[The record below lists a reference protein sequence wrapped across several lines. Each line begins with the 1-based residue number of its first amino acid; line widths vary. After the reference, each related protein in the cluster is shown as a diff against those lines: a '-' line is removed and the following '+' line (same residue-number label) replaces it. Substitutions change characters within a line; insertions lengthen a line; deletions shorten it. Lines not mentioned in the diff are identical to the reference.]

1 MQNTKLL
8 EEAVSYFKQEGF
20 RRLMLGFQER
30 YASLGHV
37 GGSVLLS
44 NPKEEERDALE
55 GFLQTNCHKQK
66 NLTVSEKAF
75 SHALEK
81 SKFAEVTLEEILEK
95 VCSSPLIS
103 KKEVQVQKEVE
114 SQKHFQKLLD
124 KFEHTRAEKWL
135 QQILDEKC
143 PPYLGIK
150 KWEKEDYL
158 DFHSQFAYVLA
169 AINVLPIYRNQKMR
183 LPVFAAEITGN
194 PHAFDEN
201 KRLFRYL
208 LYGIC
213 AILQIEYKNQCAED
227 RAEILYDAGILKD
240 DISSFVTCYGIR
252 GICEDSTFH
261 MGMNGYIERQELQQ
275 LTLSNLS
282 NLRRA
287 LTPNKRVYVVE
298 NPSVFR
304 YLTEQDVFKNEAI
317 VCGNGQLRIAVFVLL
332 DLLVEENVT
341 IFYAGDFDPEGL
353 KIAQKVID
361 RYGNNVKLWCYNRDD
376 FMAASVKIKS
386 ISFARVKKLQQ
397 LKHPSLKKVAEWI
410 MDEKKLG
417 YQENILEHYLSFK
430 LHASGNEDV

>member
-103 KKEVQVQKEVE
+103 KKEIQVQKEVE

-150 KWEKEDYL
+150 KWEK
-158 DFHSQFAYVLA
+158 
-169 AINVLPIYRNQKMR
+169 
-183 LPVFAAEITGN
+183 
-194 PHAFDEN
+194 
-201 KRLFRYL
+201 L
-208 LYGIC
+208 L
-213 AILQIEYKNQCAED
+213 L
-227 RAEILYDAGILKD
+227 
-240 DISSFVTCYGIR
+240 
-252 GICEDSTFH
+252 
-261 MGMNGYIERQELQQ
+261 
-275 LTLSNLS
+275 
-282 NLRRA
+282 
-287 LTPNKRVYVVE
+287 
-298 NPSVFR
+298 
-304 YLTEQDVFKNEAI
+304 
-317 VCGNGQLRIAVFVLL
+317 
-332 DLLVEENVT
+332 
-341 IFYAGDFDPEGL
+341 
-353 KIAQKVID
+353 
-361 RYGNNVKLWCYNRDD
+361 
-376 FMAASVKIKS
+376 
-386 ISFARVKKLQQ
+386 
-397 LKHPSLKKVAEWI
+397 
-410 MDEKKLG
+410 
-417 YQENILEHYLSFK
+417 
-430 LHASGNEDV
+430 